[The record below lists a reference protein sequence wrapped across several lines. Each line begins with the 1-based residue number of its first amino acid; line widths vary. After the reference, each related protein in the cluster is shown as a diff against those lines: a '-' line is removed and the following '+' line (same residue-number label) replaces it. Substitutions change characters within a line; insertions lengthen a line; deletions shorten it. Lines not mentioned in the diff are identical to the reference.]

1 MGFVTGLTTTL
12 RKRAVLDSLGLPAFD
27 GRMTA
32 SAKVDTCLDQQTG
45 MLTAV
50 RAVAVAAP
58 TLGYWPVNP
67 VAILLPSNARMTGLT

>member
-1 MGFVTGLTTTL
+1 MGFMAGLTTTL

-58 TLGYWPVNP
+58 TPRPAPVMI
-67 VAILLPSNARMTGLT
+67 ATFPSKRP